1 MLRFLQHTYFLVF
14 ALLAQAA
21 WALDANE
28 ILSKADEIRS
38 PSASFVMEVTIKSG
52 DELSRFEVALKGKDK
67 TMIRTLAPPRDKG
80 RNLLML
86 GDDMWAYVPDLKR
99 AIRVSL
105 SQKLTGEA
113 ANGDIARVRWAG
125 DYAAKIEKQDAKS
138 WTLYLTATRRGLTYD
153 KARVVV
159 AKESFRPLSAEYLTL
174 DGDLLKR
181 AEFGAYR
188 LLAGAER
195 PAEIKIRDAARQ
207 DRLSVITIVS
217 MTPQDLKDAEFQ
229 QANLGP

>member
-1 MLRFLQHTYFLVF
+1 MMRVLSICI
-14 ALLAQAA
+14 ALLASSA
-21 WALDANE
+21 WAIDANE

-38 PSASFVMEVTIKSG
+38 PSAAFVMEVTIKSG
-52 DELSRFEVALKGKDK
+52 EDVSRFEVAIKGKDK

-86 GDDMWAYVPDLKR
+86 GDDMWAYIPDLKR
-99 AIRVSL
+99 AVRVSL

-125 DYAAKIEKQDAKS
+125 DYTAKIEKEDANS
-138 WTLYLTATRRGLTYD
+138 WTLFLLATRRGLTYD

-159 AKESFRPLSAEYLTL
+159 AKGSFRPLSAEYLTL

-181 AEFGAYR
+181 AEFGAYQQ
-188 LLAGAER
+188 LAGTER
-195 PAEIKIRDAARQ
+195 PTEIKIRDAARQ
-207 DRLSVITIVS
+207 DRVSIITIIN
-217 MTPQDLKDAEFQ
+217 MTPQELKDAEFQ